1 MKPCFLSGVF
11 LYPDPYTL
19 SYYLDIA
26 TFLNK
31 IFHIYLYMKSKY
43 GILNMM
49 IIFVIYD
56 VSSSDFFLLLLDTK
70 TCSFKEK
77 MNCIIVDDDKLSCK
91 LLEGYVSKSSSLTL
105 IGIYSD
111 SVLARNELSKR
122 HDIDLIFLDIRMP
135 EMDGFDFIGS
145 LEVPPNIII
154 VSSAEEFA
162 LKAFDFNVVD
172 YLLKPVS
179 YSRFC
184 KAIDKTIRY
193 FARKE
198 TPNTGDEE
206 IFIKKGS
213 SLVKLKL
220 KEIIFVEALENYVT
234 LNTKEERF
242 TIHFT
247 MKAIENQLPS
257 GIFIRV
263 HRSFIINK
271 SMIQAIKENSLDLVV
286 GDTVKTIP
294 VGKSFRD
301 FLLNDINVMAR

>member
-1 MKPCFLSGVF
+1 
-11 LYPDPYTL
+11 
-19 SYYLDIA
+19 
-26 TFLNK
+26 
-31 IFHIYLYMKSKY
+31 
-43 GILNMM
+43 
-49 IIFVIYD
+49 
-56 VSSSDFFLLLLDTK
+56 
-70 TCSFKEK
+70 
-77 MNCIIVDDDKLSCK
+77 MNCIIVDDDKVCCK
-91 LLEGYVSKSSSLTL
+91 ILEGYVNKSSSLNL
-105 IGIYSD
+105 IGTFND
-111 SVLARNELSKR
+111 SVAARNILTKR
-122 HDIDLIFLDIRMP
+122 QDIDLIILDIQMP

-145 LEVPPNIII
+145 LDYPPNIII
-154 VSSAEEFA
+154 VSANEEYA
-162 LKAFDFNVVD
+162 VRAFDFNVVD

-179 YSRFC
+179 YGRFC

-198 TPNTGDEE
+198 APNTGDEE

-220 KEIIFVEALENYVT
+220 KDIIFIEALENYVT
-234 LNTKEERF
+234 LNTRDDRF

-271 SMIQAIKENSLDLVV
+271 SMIQTIKENSLDLLV
-286 GDTVKTIP
+286 GDTIKSIP

-301 FLLNDINVMAR
+301 TLLNDINVMAR